1 MKIIGAHFSIQNGLG
16 NAIRNAEKCGC
27 NALQIFTGNPM
38 SWQVKNLL
46 ANDISDFLKA
56 KKETGISNIISHSSY
71 LINLASPDPEQI
83 KRSVDALIVEIERCE
98 TLRIPYLVLHPGSHK
113 GTGEQGGIKSIA
125 GNLDLVIS
133 QTSGF
138 NTMILLE
145 TTAGQGNTIGHK
157 FEHLAGIINKL
168 KDSSRAGVCYDTCHT
183 FAAGYDIRTEKSYNA
198 TFSKFDQVIGLEKLK
213 AFHINDSKNDINTK
227 KDRHEHI
234 GKGKIG
240 KNAFSLLLNDS
251 RFNQIPMVLETPK
264 GKDYKEDRENLAL
277 LRSMRK

>member
-1 MKIIGAHFSIQNGLG
+1 MSIADGVHLALVRG
-16 NAIRNAEKCGC
+16 KETGC
-27 NALQIFTGNPM
+27 NAIQLF
-38 SWQVKNLL
+38 VKNP
-46 ANDISDFLKA
+46 NRWKA
-56 KKETGISNIISHSSY
+56 PPFKEDEIIAFHENKNNYKENFIMAHTSY

-113 GTGEQGGIKSIA
+113 GTGEQGGIISIA

-213 AFHINDSKNDINTK
+213 AFHINDSKNDINTR